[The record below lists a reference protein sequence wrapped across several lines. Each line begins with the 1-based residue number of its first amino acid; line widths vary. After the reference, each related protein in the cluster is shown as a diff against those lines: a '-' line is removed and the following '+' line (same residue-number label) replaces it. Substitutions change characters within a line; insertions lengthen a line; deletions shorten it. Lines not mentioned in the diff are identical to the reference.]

1 MCYYV
6 PPGPP
11 GGPGRERFKY
21 PFCGT
26 YHGMQG
32 MEKTTVQD
40 IENQIER
47 GGDAPALNRGAP
59 GAQAVRAPT
68 YDKRAIKAI
77 INVIRRKHSFV
88 FMYEDVMIEL
98 EKLIPNEDEREEL
111 EAKLIV
117 DIMFGEIKHL
127 YMLTVNDWGIW
138 NIIVAS
144 PIELNNEQLAILGIL
159 AEHYDS
165 AYYRSDLYE
174 LHLDVK
180 SMRKRV
186 YEAINA
192 VIRAWSKKKPADVA
206 RMLAEEYGIEA

>member
-1 MCYYV
+1 
-6 PPGPP
+6 
-11 GGPGRERFKY
+11 
-21 PFCGT
+21 
-26 YHGMQG
+26 MQG

-117 DIMFGEIKHL
+117 DIIFGEIKHL
-127 YMLTVNDWGIW
+127 YMLTVSSGIVAPGWGPW

-144 PIELNNEQLAILGIL
+144 PIALDDEQLAILGIL

-165 AYYRSDLYE
+165 VYYRSDLYE